1 MTNLAVPTI
10 VDPRVIEEVVGPS
23 PLRILI
29 RRSVGHVG
37 LIVGATIILIAVAM
51 ALFSPWLAPADP
63 YVQNLSA
70 RFIPPVYMEAG
81 SWTHPLGTDHL
92 GRDYLSR
99 IIYGARI
106 SLVVGLCA
114 AMISA
119 VIGVTLGVV
128 AGYFGGWVDSVVTF
142 LITARLATPVIL
154 VALAVAAV
162 IGSSAEMLILI
173 LGLLLW
179 DRFAIVMRSSTQ
191 QIRTI
196 DFVEAARVQ
205 GCSVPWIL
213 ISEIMPNLLN
223 AFIVI
228 LTLEIAHAIILEAAL
243 SFLGLGVRPPLPS
256 WGLMVSEGRESI
268 LFDSWLITIPGVF
281 LFLLVLAINLLGD
294 GLRDV
299 LAPDQRS

>member
-1 MTNLAVPTI
+1 MTTPAAP
-10 VDPRVIEEVVGPS
+10 PRVAANVIEEAVGPS
-23 PLRILI
+23 PLRMLF
-29 RRSVGHVG
+29 RRSVGHLG
-37 LIVGATIILIAVAM
+37 LLAGAAIVLLAIVMAVFAPM
-51 ALFSPWLAPADP
+51 LAPADP
-63 YVQNLSA
+63 YIQDLSA
-70 RFIPPVYMEAG
+70 RLVPPVYMDGG
-81 SWTHPLGTDHL
+81 SWSHPLGTDHL

-106 SLVVGLCA
+106 SLIIGLCA
-114 AMISA
+114 AAISA
-119 VIGVTLGVV
+119 VIGVTMGVV

-142 LITARLATPVIL
+142 FITARLATPVIL

-173 LGLLLW
+173 LGFLLW

-191 QIRTI
+191 QIRGV

-213 ISEIMPNLLN
+213 LSEIMPNLLSS
-223 AFIVI
+223 FIVI

-256 WGLMVSEGRESI
+256 WGLMVSEGREYI
-268 LFDSWLITIPGVF
+268 LFDPWLITVPGVF

-299 LAPDQRS
+299 LAPDQRN